1 MYAVYSL
8 CRANLRKK
16 KVHNALIGL
25 LILLSTILLV
35 TSVTV
40 ILNTTNLFTSM
51 HDKTHGS
58 HEMLILDRE
67 VHDPNLVN
75 QWWKEQE
82 GVATSPLIPFR
93 TTAGISIQGHEPI
106 AGLSNLYLYMM
117 DTPGR
122 PHGVD
127 ELLFAQGE
135 ESLLP
140 EPGTVWLPSSIAYL
154 YNISP
159 GDKLE
164 FSTGGSKF
172 AMEVAAV
179 VIDMPFGAPF
189 PTSARIWMN
198 HQDYIEH
205 FQAIPG
211 NDQYMTG
218 LRFEDYSS
226 SSSYWERWQ
235 QDMGTPYLGAKV
247 SFQEMSSFYLIM
259 NKAIGFIMVSFGV
272 MMMFV
277 ALFTIGFTISDDILS
292 NYKTIGVIKA
302 LGLTYRKLIGVYM
315 MQYIIIAAL
324 SVVPGLMASRFISGA
339 IVDSALSSLKTKT
352 AEVASGGE
360 WPALATALL
369 VLTLIL
375 LCVFYYANKARHV
388 KPMQAIRYGMSETQ
402 HSMMTRRLT
411 RAKGVGKQGMLG
423 RAPLLAV
430 IGSRNLLKNR
440 KATALMLLL
449 SMMMS
454 AVLVLGFVLLY
465 SISHIKENS
474 PLWGYDST
482 DVVVQVTNKSV
493 FSRDG
498 FNQQVA
504 SDPRILNTNW
514 LGAVTG
520 IVTSDR
526 RVEVGANYIE
536 PMNFSMI
543 VIDGSYDEIG
553 YSNLRGRNP
562 QNKQEISIGM
572 NVAKKLNK
580 EIGDVVEVYIEG
592 HKHLLTI
599 TGIYQSIANMSYS
612 ARITADT
619 VRVSHPDYHDLDS
632 VLINLRNDAD
642 IEQVVQELNA
652 GYSDSA
658 SVTTQQTLLDA
669 VFKQAVASLIL
680 PMSIIGLLF
689 TGVTVI
695 IVFSLCRISIR
706 KESKTYGIY
715 KTLGLTS
722 GKIRFSIMFGIMVLS
737 IAGAG
742 IGILVGVYILPMVLG
757 SVLSDY
763 GIAKLPLILNWWYI
777 IGFAFITALAA
788 GLGSWLSSRIVA
800 STSPQILVVE

>member
-1 MYAVYSL
+1 MYAAYSL

-51 HDKTHGS
+51 HAKTHGS
-58 HEMLILDRE
+58 HEMLILDE
-67 VHDPNLVN
+67 EAHDPKLVYR
-75 QWWKEQE
+75 WWKEQE

-93 TTAGISIQGHEPI
+93 TLSGVSRPGNEPT

-117 DTPGR
+117 DTPNR
-122 PHGVD
+122 PYGVD
-127 ELLFAQGE
+127 ELLSAQGE
-135 ESLLP
+135 ESLVP

-154 YNISP
+154 YDISP
-159 GDKLE
+159 GDTLE
-164 FSTGGSKF
+164 FSTGDSRLT
-172 AMEVAAV
+172 MEVAAV
-179 VIDMPFGAPF
+179 VVDMPFGAPF

-198 HQDYIEH
+198 HQDYVAQ
-205 FQAIPG
+205 FQNILG
-211 NDQYMTG
+211 NDQYMMG
-218 LRFEDYSS
+218 LRFEDYSRS
-226 SSSYWERWQ
+226 STYWERWQ
-235 QDMGTPYLGAKV
+235 EEMGTPYLGSKT

-259 NKAIGFIMVSFGV
+259 NKVIGFIMVSLGV

-302 LGLTYRKLIGVYM
+302 LGLTSRKMIGVYM
-315 MQYIIIAAL
+315 MQYIIIAAV
-324 SVVPGLMASRFISGA
+324 SVVPGFIASRFLSGM

-352 AEVASGGE
+352 VGITPGGG
-360 WPALATALL
+360 WPAVATAMV
-369 VLTLIL
+369 VLALIL

-388 KPMQAIRYGMSETQ
+388 QPMQAIRYGMSETQ
-402 HSMMTRRLT
+402 HSMKTRRLT
-411 RAKGVGKQGMLG
+411 RAKGSSSTGMLG

-430 IGSRNLLKNR
+430 IGFRNLLKNR
-440 KATALMLLL
+440 KATVLMLLL

-465 SISHIKENS
+465 SISHIKETS

-493 FSRDG
+493 FSRSAFD
-498 FNQQVA
+498 QQVA
-504 SDPRILNTNW
+504 SDPRIQNTNW
-514 LGAVTG
+514 MGAVNG
-520 IVTSDR
+520 VVTADR
-526 RVEVGANYIE
+526 PAGAESNYTE
-536 PMNFSMI
+536 PMNFSII

-553 YSNLRGRNP
+553 YCNLNGRNP
-562 QNKQEISIGM
+562 QNKDEISIGM
-572 NVAKKLNK
+572 NVAKQLNK
-580 EIGDVVEVYIEG
+580 EVGDVVEVYIEG

-599 TGIYQSIANMSYS
+599 SGIYQSIANMSYS
-612 ARITADT
+612 ARILADT
-619 VRVSHPDYHDLDS
+619 VRVNNPDYEDLDS
-632 VLINLRNDAD
+632 GFINLRDDAD
-642 IEQVVQELNA
+642 IEQVVQNLSA
-652 GYSDSA
+652 GYGNSA

-669 VFKQAVASLIL
+669 VYKQAVASLIL
-680 PMSIIGLLF
+680 PMSIMGLLF

-695 IVFSLCRISIR
+695 IVYSLSRINIR

-722 GKIRFSIMFGIMVLS
+722 GKIRFSIMLGVLVLS
-737 IAGAG
+737 IIGAILGALAGT
-742 IGILVGVYILPMVLG
+742 YILPMVLG

-763 GIAKLPLILNWWYI
+763 GLAKLPLILNCWGI
-777 IGFAFITALAA
+777 IAFALVTALAA
-788 GLGSWLSSRIVA
+788 GLGSWASSRIVA
-800 STSPQILVVE
+800 RTSPQILVVE

>member
-1 MYAVYSL
+1 V
-8 CRANLRKK
+8 NLRKK

-51 HDKTHGS
+51 HAKTYGS

-93 TTAGISIQGHEPI
+93 TIAGISIQGHEPT

-122 PHGVD
+122 PYGVD

-135 ESLLP
+135 ESLVP

-159 GDKLE
+159 GDTLE

-179 VIDMPFGAPF
+179 VVDMPFGAPF

-205 FQAIPG
+205 FRAIPG
-211 NDQYMTG
+211 NDQYMMG

-315 MQYIIIAAL
+315 MQYIIIAVVA
-324 SVVPGLMASRFISGA
+324 VVPGFIASRFISGA

-352 AEVASGGE
+352 SEVTSGGE

-411 RAKGVGKQGMLG
+411 RTKGAGKQGMLG

-440 KATALMLLL
+440 KATVLMLLL

-465 SISHIKENS
+465 SISHIKETS

-482 DVVVQVTNKSV
+482 DVVVQVNNKSV

-504 SDPRILNTNW
+504 SDSRILNTNW

-526 RVEVGANYIE
+526 REEVGANYIE

-619 VRVSHPDYHDLDS
+619 VRVNHPDYHDLDS
-632 VLINLRNDAD
+632 ALINLRNDAD

-742 IGILVGVYILPMVLG
+742 IGILAGVYILPMVLG
-757 SVLSDY
+757 SILSDY

-800 STSPQILVVE
+800 RTSPQILVVE